1 MGKRAVGKGV
11 LRGTP
16 AAKKATKQ
24 QAFAQ
29 VGLLPEL
36 KKPADVIGKY
46 VKLPGSFWAYAAAL
60 GNRLFECSTQTRAQ

>member
-16 AAKKATKQ
+16 AAKKATKKQ
-24 QAFAQ
+24 LAFAQ

-36 KKPADVIGKY
+36 KKPDDVIGKY
-46 VKLPGSFWAYAAAL
+46 VKRPGSCWA
-60 GNRLFECSTQTRAQ
+60 